1 VTSINCGNTYGISA
15 VLAAARCATVSTLS
29 PCSSVVDMSAA
40 SVLAAFVEHILTAV
54 ASPSPTTTM
63 APPMTPA
70 PTPPLAELTLVA
82 QFQTSSS
89 IVATIVFFQQLTAQ
103 VCFITFSIA
112 QPQF

>member
-1 VTSINCGNTYGISA
+1 
-15 VLAAARCATVSTLS
+15 
-29 PCSSVVDMSAA
+29 
-40 SVLAAFVEHILTAV
+40 
-54 ASPSPTTTM
+54 M

-70 PTPPLAELTLVA
+70 PTPPLAELTPVA

-89 IVATIVFFQQLTAQ
+89 VVATIVFFQQLTAQ